1 MKKQTKLL
9 IKFLASFL
17 LVFYLAAEVD
27 WGELTRSFVNVNI
40 IDYVISAGFAVVVSC
55 TLAQKYYVLLKGSNI
70 NKTFSSL
77 LKINFISRFYALF
90 LPSAVG
96 REAVRWLKV
105 TKNKTGRSFFFFT
118 IVYERMTSFIVILLF
133 GILPLYSQSIYPE
146 AVETLKVKLLPLL
159 ITMIFAALSFLI
171 LYISMDLRVK
181 LKSIL
186 EKIFPVNIIEK
197 LFNKVPEG
205 HITVDTF
212 FLIILFSVLGQLFF
226 ITRMFFL
233 FKALALPL
241 SIIEAA
247 WIASVTLLLQILPI
261 SFAGL
266 GIREGALAYI
276 FLLLGLSPEKG
287 IVVGGLFFSQMV
299 LLASFGAVLNYFDE

>member
-1 MKKQTKLL
+1 
-9 IKFLASFL
+9 
-17 LVFYLAAEVD
+17 
-27 WGELTRSFVNVNI
+27 
-40 IDYVISAGFAVVVSC
+40 
-55 TLAQKYYVLLKGSNI
+55 
-70 NKTFSSL
+70 
-77 LKINFISRFYALF
+77 
-90 LPSAVG
+90 
-96 REAVRWLKV
+96 
-105 TKNKTGRSFFFFT
+105 
-118 IVYERMTSFIVILLF
+118 
-133 GILPLYSQSIYPE
+133 
-146 AVETLKVKLLPLL
+146 
-159 ITMIFAALSFLI
+159 
-171 LYISMDLRVK
+171 MDLRVK

-266 GIREGALAYI
+266 G
-276 FLLLGLSPEKG
+276 
-287 IVVGGLFFSQMV
+287 MH
-299 LLASFGAVLNYFDE
+299 